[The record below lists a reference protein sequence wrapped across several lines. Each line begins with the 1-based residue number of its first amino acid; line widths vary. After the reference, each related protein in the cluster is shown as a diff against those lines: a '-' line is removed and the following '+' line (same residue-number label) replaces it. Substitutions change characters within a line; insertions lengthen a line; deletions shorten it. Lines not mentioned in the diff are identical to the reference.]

1 MLVALVG
8 ILATTVFGVLEGI
21 PILVLDLLAT
31 LFLLAAGLVRSHLL
45 SLDSITPHCTRQ
57 TDRLSLGHG
66 RHAPR
71 PQVHDDV
78 VHDQQ
83 SAY

>member
-1 MLVALVG
+1 VTLIKGQVFGSAPSQTDFSAFAGGWGMLVALVG

-45 SLDSITPHCTRQ
+45 SLDSTTPHYT
-57 TDRLSLGHG
+57 
-66 RHAPR
+66 AP
-71 PQVHDDV
+71 D
-78 VHDQQ
+78 
-83 SAY
+83 